1 MVENKFVDEILSSHM
16 RLITGCSAAGQR
28 AFGNRCECQLGIHR
42 GRQACGE
49 VECALVMQMAC
60 THTLA
65 IACATPAGHSA
76 WPALVACDPQ
86 RNRDALAR
94 GRHKFLQVGRVFP
107 TEHELAARE
116 IEGRK
121 EMVEERSPDDSP
133 AHRA

>member
-1 MVENKFVDEILSSHM
+1 M
-16 RLITGCSAAGQR
+16 RARDANGLHPYTGNCLRDSGWPQ
-28 AFGNRCECQLGIHR
+28 CL
-42 GRQACGE
+42 
-49 VECALVMQMAC
+49 
-60 THTLA
+60 
-65 IACATPAGHSA
+65 A

-121 EMVEERSPDDSP
+121 EMVEERSPDDGP
-133 AHRA
+133 ARRA